1 MRTFA
6 HHLANAGHRIVQPQE
21 EGTPVTVNWLAFVP
35 AALGISLIPGANQ
48 LLGMRNA
55 YRVGAPRALIAVGGR
70 LLAFAMMIALVAFG
84 LGAVLIGSEQAFG
97 VIKWAGVGYLVY
109 LGVQALRRSWRPRSV
124 VRPGAVTTGVAVSGG
139 SRRLRVLAT
148 EEFLVAATNPKAVLL
163 FAALLPQFVSGPG
176 PITLGLLVAGAGY
189 LLIEALVAVL
199 YAVGGAQL
207 GRIATSVRTE
217 RLMDRTIGVCLVGF
231 AAALGLSHRPA

>member
-1 MRTFA
+1 MTTFA

-21 EGTPVTVNWLAFVP
+21 EGTPVTVNWLAFIP

-84 LGAVLIGSEQAFG
+84 LGAVLIGSEQAFS

-124 VRPGAVTTGVAVSGG
+124 VRPGAVTTGVAVSAD

-176 PITLGLLVAGAGY
+176 PITGY